1 MHVILQL
8 RRKRRKQNCAVYCV
22 MSKSTTHIYMLNQIF
37 ACEYLMHFFLLRSS
51 IYINGNTTDPTT
63 GTCALKEAEDHI
75 VREDRALQLQK
86 TSQFSHLNAIAESV
100 GWRKL
105 WDQTLDH
112 GPSCVKSVKN
122 LVRIISYPDYATSRC
137 PRCEITELDPP
148 SLPAH
153 IMVKHTNSDS
163 WDTLINSLVP
173 TLFSHV
179 LCLLN
184 VF

>member
-1 MHVILQL
+1 MIKCT
-8 RRKRRKQNCAVYCV
+8 RPSADENTPTRNY
-22 MSKSTTHIYMLNQIF
+22 N
-37 ACEYLMHFFLLRSS
+37 LRSMRAWRRP
-51 IYINGNTTDPTT
+51 GF
-63 GTCALKEAEDHI
+63 EAT
-75 VREDRALQLQK
+75 LQLQK
-86 TSQFSHLNAIAESV
+86 TSQFSHLNAIAQSV

-105 WDQTLDH
+105 WDQALDH

-122 LVRIISYPDYATSRC
+122 LVRIISYPDYATSGC

-163 WDTLINSLVP
+163 SWDSLINSLVDMDP
-173 TLFSHV
+173 TFFSHV

-184 VF
+184 MFSFFHLTFCPVYLLFLSDACPGGSV

>member
-1 MHVILQL
+1 MEALSLVKECRELEAKYRSDFTSQIL
-8 RRKRRKQNCAVYCV
+8 NA
-22 MSKSTTHIYMLNQIF
+22 
-37 ACEYLMHFFLLRSS
+37 
-51 IYINGNTTDPTT
+51 TDPTT

-86 TSQFSHLNAIAESV
+86 TSQFNAIAESV
-100 GWRKL
+100 GCRKL
-105 WDQTLDH
+105 WDQALNH

-163 WDTLINSLVP
+163 SWDTLINSLVDMDP
-173 TLFSHV
+173 TYFSHV

-184 VF
+184 VFSFFTSLFVPCIMF